1 MLHTERIEFVKSN
14 GLCLGCLKYGHMKKD
29 CRGKKVCST
38 CKGFHRTSLHTNVPK
53 PEGKPGTS
61 PKNSSAEVTPHRVNT
76 HEPEDGGFCDSH
88 SLIVPVWLYQRG
100 YPEKKE
106 LVYALLDDQSD
117 ACFVSEE
124 ILQKLAISGPQVELK
139 LSTVLGE
146 DFIACQKIND
156 LVVPGVNE
164 NQEVMLPKTYLRKE
178 IPAKRGQIP
187 RPETV
192 KKWPHLKRIK
202 EHLLPYQHD
211 TYVGLL
217 IGANCTKAIKPR
229 EVIPGADDDPYAV
242 RTTLGWG
249 VIGVINQSTID
260 SQENSYCS
268 CNRIVSREIE
278 DSLVKTV
285 SHVVAKTSAK
295 ELFIPAQVNRMFE
308 HDFSEVSKEEKTL
321 SFLDRR
327 FLNTLESNIQ
337 RLSNGHYEIPLP
349 LKEERLKLP
358 NNRNLALSR
367 LHRLNHRLKKD
378 SKYRSHYETFMKD
391 MIDKG
396 QAEKVPDNEL
406 HLDNG
411 RVWYIP
417 HHGVYHPQKPDKI
430 RVVFDASAEFNGD
443 SLNKHLLQG
452 PDLTNNLTGVLCR
465 FRKETVAFTC
475 DVEGMFHQVYVH
487 PDYRNFLRFL
497 WWDKG
502 TLENQPA
509 EFRMKVH
516 LFGAVSSPGCV
527 NFALKRTADDFE
539 EVFGREPA
547 EFVRDDFY
555 VDDGLKSVPSA
566 TQASSLIKSTKCLL
580 AKGGFNLHKFIS
592 NSKDVIEGIPN
603 EQRASGI
610 KELDLAKDVLPIERA
625 QGVQWCVQ
633 SDELRFRVELKDRP
647 LTRRGILASVSS
659 VYDPLG
665 LVAPFLLTGK
675 QILQDLCK
683 NQTDWDEPIPDVF
696 RTRWEK
702 WRSELHTLAQLLRCQ
717 HRWVRT
723 VLLCQNGERSTESA
737 LFPGNGQITGH
748 AIEARHCANA

>member
-38 CKGFHRTSLHTNVPK
+38 CKGFHPTSLHTNVPK

-211 TYVGLL
+211 AYVGLL

-229 EVIPGADDDPYAV
+229 EVIPGADDDPYTV

-260 SQENSYCS
+260 SQESSYCS

-295 ELFIPAQVNRMFE
+295 ELFVPAQVNRMFE

-391 MIDKG
+391 MIDKE

-452 PDLTNNLTGVLCR
+452 PDLTNNLTGVLCH

-592 NSKDVIEGIPN
+592 NSKDVIEGIPK
-603 EQRASGI
+603 EQ
-610 KELDLAKDVLPIERA
+610 
-625 QGVQWCVQ
+625 
-633 SDELRFRVELKDRP
+633 
-647 LTRRGILASVSS
+647 
-659 VYDPLG
+659 
-665 LVAPFLLTGK
+665 
-675 QILQDLCK
+675 
-683 NQTDWDEPIPDVF
+683 
-696 RTRWEK
+696 
-702 WRSELHTLAQLLRCQ
+702 
-717 HRWVRT
+717 
-723 VLLCQNGERSTESA
+723 
-737 LFPGNGQITGH
+737 
-748 AIEARHCANA
+748 